1 MSNEGLLR
9 GISEEIV
16 AYDAD
21 KLVESVRKALEQ
33 GVPANDIVLAMSR
46 GMQVVGQ
53 RYEDKEY
60 YLPDLLMAAE
70 AMNSAMEVLG
80 PAITTAR
87 AAATGK
93 VLVGTVE
100 GDIHDIGKKIAVI
113 FLRSAGFEVHDL
125 GTDVPVERFVEE
137 ARSVRPDILGMSG
150 LMSTSLPMMEKVI
163 EALKREGLRDGLKVM
178 LGGSPVTEDFGRR
191 VGADGVSIEALSG
204 VRMMEMWMKDKA

>member
-1 MSNEGLLR
+1 MSNRELLR
-9 GISEEIV
+9 EISDEIV
-16 AYDAD
+16 GYDAG
-21 KLVESVRKALEQ
+21 KLVESVRRAMERGIQ
-33 GVPANDIVLAMSR
+33 PNDIVLAMSS

-80 PAITTAR
+80 PTIATAG
-87 AAATGK
+87 AASTGR

-113 FLRSAGFEVHDL
+113 FLKSAGFEVHDL

-137 ARSVRPDILGMSG
+137 VKSLKPDILGMSG
-150 LMSTSLPMMEKVI
+150 LMSTSLPVMEKVI
-163 EALKREGLRDGLKVM
+163 ELLKREGLRDGLKVM
-178 LGGSPVTEDFGRR
+178 LGGSPVTDDFGRR
-191 VGADGVSIEALSG
+191 VEADGVSIEALSG
-204 VRMMEMWMKDKA
+204 VRMMEMWMKNKS